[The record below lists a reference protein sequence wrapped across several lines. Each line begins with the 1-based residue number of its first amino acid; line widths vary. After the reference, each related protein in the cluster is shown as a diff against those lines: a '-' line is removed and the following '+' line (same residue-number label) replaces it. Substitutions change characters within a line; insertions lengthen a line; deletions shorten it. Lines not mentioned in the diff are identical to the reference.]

1 MTANDSPTAATPR
14 LSLRA
19 PDAIL
24 AAVPHMLGFYPSHSL
39 VVLGLGGK
47 RNKVHVTFRYDLP
60 EPPDAALAADIA
72 DHATSVLRKQRLR
85 LAVLVGYGP
94 PALVMPVLAPTLDW
108 MRANGIQ
115 LHEVLRAEGGR
126 YWSVLCSDPR
136 CCPPEGRPFDPCS
149 HPAAAAMAEAG
160 LHALPDRAALTR
172 TLQPPAGSAQ
182 SIRDSTR
189 RAEQRLYDLGA
200 ERWAA
205 LAGDRQPG
213 SDGLRDSDGEPGSHG
228 EPESED
234 QRGSQSR
241 LGSAGQRGSG
251 GQRRSDPE
259 PDSDPQQLTAEI
271 GRAELQRAIRC
282 YREGGSVTSGDE
294 LAWFAVLLAD
304 LRVRDDAWARMDPA
318 YVNDHI
324 RLWTDVVR
332 GAAVEYVP
340 APASLLAFVA
350 WQAGSGALGSVA
362 VDRALAAR
370 PGYSMGLLIESAL
383 QAGLPPSAAK
393 LPMTP
398 EQVARSYAAQYAKA
412 RKRRRRQPDSARSSP
427 AGSRSGAT
435 TRGASKR
442 PSG

>member
-1 MTANDSPTAATPR
+1 MTANDSPAAATPR
-14 LSLRA
+14 LTLST

-72 DHATSVLRKQRLR
+72 DHAVSVLSKQRLR
-85 LAVLVGYGP
+85 LAAIVGYGQL
-94 PALVMPVLAPTLDW
+94 ALVMPVLAPTVDW
-108 MRANGIQ
+108 MLANGIE
-115 LHEVLRAEGGR
+115 LHEVLRADGGR
-126 YWSVLCSDPR
+126 YWSVLCDDPC

-149 HPAAAAMAEAG
+149 HPAAAMMARAG
-160 LHALPDRAALTR
+160 LQALPDRAALAR

-182 SIRDSTR
+182 SIRESTL
-189 RAEQRLYDLGA
+189 RAEQRLLDLGA

-205 LAGDRQPG
+205 QVGDSKPASDRQ
-213 SDGLRDSDGEPGSHG
+213 
-228 EPESED
+228 
-234 QRGSQSR
+234 
-241 LGSAGQRGSG
+241 A
-251 GQRRSDPE
+251 RSDQE
-259 PDSDPQQLTAEI
+259 QDGDPLQLTAEV
-271 GRAELQRAIRC
+271 GRAEVQRAIRC
-282 YREGGSVTSGDE
+282 YREGDSITSGDE
-294 LAWFAVLLAD
+294 LAWLAVLLAD

-318 YVNDHI
+318 HMDDHI

-340 APASLLAFVA
+340 APAALLAFVA
-350 WQAGSGALGSVA
+350 WQAGRGALGAVA

-370 PGYSMGLLIESAL
+370 PGYSMGLLIDSAL

-398 EQVARSYAAQYAKA
+398 EQVARSYATQYAKA
-412 RKRRRRQPDSARSSP
+412 RKRRKRQPDSVRSSP

>member
-1 MTANDSPTAATPR
+1 MTNNDSPTPATPR
-14 LSLRA
+14 VSLRA

-24 AAVPHMLGFYPSHSL
+24 AGVPHMLGFYPSRSL

-47 RNKVHVTFRYDLP
+47 RNRVHVTFRYDLP
-60 EPPDAALAADIA
+60 EPPDAVLAADIA
-72 DHATSVLRKQRLR
+72 DHAVSVLRKQRLR
-85 LAVLVGYGP
+85 LAALVGYGP
-94 PALVMPVLAPTLDW
+94 AGLVMPVLAPTMDW
-108 MRANGIQ
+108 MLANGIQ
-115 LHEVLRAEGGR
+115 LHEVLRAEAGR
-126 YWSVLCSDPR
+126 YWSVLCCDPR
-136 CCPPEGRPFDPCS
+136 CCPPEGLPFDPCS

-160 LHALPDRAALTR
+160 LEALPDRAALAR

-189 RAEQRLYDLGA
+189 RAEQRLCDLGTQWA
-200 ERWAA
+200 ERA
-205 LAGDRQPG
+205 
-213 SDGLRDSDGEPGSHG
+213 S
-228 EPESED
+228 
-234 QRGSQSR
+234 
-241 LGSAGQRGSG
+241 GQRQDGDG
-251 GQRRSDPE
+251 RQASDL
-259 PDSDPQQLTAEI
+259 PDSDLQQVTAEV
-271 GRAELQRAIRC
+271 GRAELQGAIRC
-282 YREGGSVTSGDE
+282 YRAGGSITSGDE

-318 YVNDHI
+318 HVDDHI
-324 RLWTDVVR
+324 RLWTDVLR

-350 WQAGSGALGSVA
+350 WQAGRGALGSVA

-398 EQVARSYAAQYAKA
+398 EQVARSYAAQAAKA
-412 RKRRRRQPDSARSSP
+412 RKRRKRQPVSARSSP
-427 AGSRSGAT
+427 AGSRSGGT
-435 TRGASKR
+435 TKGASKR

>member
-1 MTANDSPTAATPR
+1 MTNNDSPTPATRR
-14 LSLRA
+14 LSLGA

-47 RNKVHVTFRYDLP
+47 RNRVHVTFRYDLP
-60 EPPDAALAADIA
+60 EPPDAVLAADIA
-72 DHATSVLRKQRLR
+72 DHAVSVLRRQRLR
-85 LAVLVGYGP
+85 LAALVGYGP
-94 PALVMPVLAPTLDW
+94 AGLVMPVLVPTVDCML
-108 MRANGIQ
+108 ASGIR

-126 YWSVLCSDPR
+126 YWSVVCDDPC

-160 LHALPDRAALTR
+160 LRALPDRAALAR

-182 SIRDSTR
+182 SIRESTR
-189 RAEQRLYDLGA
+189 RAEQRLCDLGTQWWA
-200 ERWAA
+200 ER
-205 LAGDRQPG
+205 AGGQPEDSDRQDCAG
-213 SDGLRDSDGEPGSHG
+213 RQASDRQDG
-228 EPESED
+228 D
-234 QRGSQSR
+234 
-241 LGSAGQRGSG
+241 L
-251 GQRRSDPE
+251 
-259 PDSDPQQLTAEI
+259 QQVTAET
-271 GRAELQRAIRC
+271 GRAELQGAIRC

-318 YVNDHI
+318 HVDDHI

-350 WQAGSGALGSVA
+350 WQAGRGALGSVA

-383 QAGLPPSAAK
+383 QAALPPSAAK

-412 RKRRRRQPDSARSSP
+412 RKPRRRQPDSARSSP